1 MAGRRKRWISPDE
14 WREKLGAKL
23 HKEIQLRS
31 SQKTTHR
38 TQRRNPILDIPDE
51 PYEII
56 MEIHEEPTH
65 TKKGFAHFTTS
76 LIEKRAHYI
85 YASINAA
92 SKRSGTRKNI

>member
-14 WREKLGAKL
+14 WREKLGANYTRRYCYAVARKL
-23 HKEIQLRS
+23 LIELS
-31 SQKTTHR
+31 GET
-38 TQRRNPILDIPDE
+38 PILDIPDE